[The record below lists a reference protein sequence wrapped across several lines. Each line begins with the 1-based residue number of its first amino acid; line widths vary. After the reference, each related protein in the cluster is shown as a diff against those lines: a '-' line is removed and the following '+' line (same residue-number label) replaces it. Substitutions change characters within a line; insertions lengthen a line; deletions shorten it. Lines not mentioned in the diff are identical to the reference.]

1 MLKVFAIPAA
11 HHFDKLTAFNLLL
24 QQNEF
29 IRGVHSAFCGF
40 MRHVSH
46 WAWLCTAAAL
56 FTFHHRHLVL
66 FTPISIL
73 QRQRSHA
80 KQIAITG

>member
-1 MLKVFAIPAA
+1 MLKVFAIPAP
-11 HHFDKLTAFNLLL
+11 HHFDKLTAFDLLL

-46 WAWLCTAAAL
+46 RAWLCTTVAPLADCL
-56 FTFHHRHLVL
+56 HR
-66 FTPISIL
+66 I
-73 QRQRSHA
+73 RSLDVRIHC
-80 KQIAITG
+80 QPSNFM